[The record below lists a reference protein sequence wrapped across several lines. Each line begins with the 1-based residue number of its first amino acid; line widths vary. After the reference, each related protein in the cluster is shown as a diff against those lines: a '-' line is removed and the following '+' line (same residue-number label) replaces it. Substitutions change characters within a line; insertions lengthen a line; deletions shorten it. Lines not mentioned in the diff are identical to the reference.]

1 MNTFD
6 VIKGIR
12 LTEAATTNQEQANTY
27 VLEVATQATK
37 DEIRSAVDKVFG
49 KKAISVRTA
58 QYAGKARRKSRKDSG
73 RSAHWKKAFVRLE
86 AGETLDIG

>member
-12 LTEAATTNQEQANTY
+12 LTEAATSNQEQSNTY

-37 DEIRSAVDKVFG
+37 DEIRTAVDKVFG

-58 QYAGKARRKSRKDSG
+58 QYAGKARRKSRKDAG
-73 RSAHWKKAFVRLE
+73 RSAHWKKAFIRLP